1 MAILPKSL
9 PSYLLL
15 ASIYSS
21 KMECNWMNRIIT
33 FTAALILVWITG
45 YLLIAGRGLLIPI
58 VISIFVWHLLNTINS
73 GVQKIPFIGTH
84 LPSWISMILSLFV
97 VVCLVMILINIIT
110 NNVSDVIAASPRY
123 QENLLHIF
131 NNLDQRF
138 HVKGIFDFDSLI
150 QGFSIQSMLV
160 NIYGVFTT
168 ITSSAVLISL
178 YVVFLFVEQHYF
190 TQKMDAFFPQ
200 EEHRKLVKNIISHI
214 TKDTQTYL
222 GIKTLLSLLTA
233 TLSWFI
239 MKWVGLDFAEF
250 WALLIFFLNYI
261 PNIGAIVATAFPAA
275 LALIQFESWWPFLEV
290 TSGIVAIQFFV
301 GNFLEPR
308 LLGKSLNLSPLVIL
322 FALAL
327 WGAIWGVLGMFLSV
341 PITVMMMII
350 FAHFDVTRPI
360 AILLSQ
366 DGYIHKSYESLEN

>member
-1 MAILPKSL
+1 
-9 PSYLLL
+9 
-15 ASIYSS
+15 
-21 KMECNWMNRIIT
+21 MNRIIT
-33 FTAALILVWITG
+33 CTASLILVWIIG

-58 VISIFVWHLLNTINS
+58 VISIFVWHLLNTINN
-73 GVQKIPFIGTH
+73 GMKKIPVVGVK
-84 LPSWISMILSLFV
+84 LPSWLRMILSLLV
-97 VVCLVMILINIIT
+97 VTVMVRVLINIIT
-110 NNVSDVIAASPRY
+110 DNVNEVIAASPRY
-123 QENLLHIF
+123 QENLMSIF

-138 HVKGIFDFDSLI
+138 HIKALADFDSIIRGLSF
-150 QGFSIQSMLV
+150 QTMLL
-160 NIYGVFTT
+160 NIYGMFTT
-168 ITSSAVLISL
+168 ITSSAVLIAL
-178 YVVFLFVEQHYF
+178 YIVFLFVEQHYF

-200 EEHRKLVKNIISHI
+200 IEHRKLVNNIISHI

-233 TLSWFI
+233 TASWI
-239 MKWVGLDFAEF
+239 VMKWVQLDFAEF

-261 PNIGAIVATAFPAA
+261 PNIGAIVATAFPVA
-275 LALIQFESWWPFLEV
+275 LALIQFDSWWPFIEI
-290 TSGIVAIQFFV
+290 TSGIVVVQFIV

-322 FALAL
+322 FALGL
-327 WGAIWGVLGMFLSV
+327 WGAIWGILGMFLSV

-366 DGYIHKSYESLEN
+366 DGYIHKAYSDIES

>member
-1 MAILPKSL
+1 
-9 PSYLLL
+9 
-15 ASIYSS
+15 
-21 KMECNWMNRIIT
+21 MNRIMT

-58 VISIFVWHLLNTINS
+58 VISIFVWHLLNTINN
-73 GVQKIPFIGTH
+73 GMQKIPFIGAR
-84 LPSWISMILSLFV
+84 LPSWIRMILSLLV
-97 VVCLVMILINIIT
+97 VVFLVMILINIIT
-110 NNVSDVIAASPRY
+110 NNVNDVIAASPRY

-131 NNLDQRF
+131 NSLDQRF
-138 HVKGIFDFDSLI
+138 HIKGISDFDNLI
-150 QGFSIQSMLV
+150 KGLSIQSMLL

-178 YVVFLFVEQHYF
+178 YIVFLFVEQHYF
-190 TQKMDAFFPQ
+190 TQKMDAIFPQ
-200 EEHRKLVKNIISHI
+200 EEHRRLVKNIISHI
-214 TKDTQTYL
+214 TRDTQTYL

-233 TLSWFI
+233 TLSWII

-261 PNIGAIVATAFPAA
+261 PNIGAIIATAFPAA
-275 LALIQFESWWPFLEV
+275 LALIQFESWWPFVEV
-290 TSGIVAIQFFV
+290 ASGIVAVQFLV

-322 FALAL
+322 FALGL
-327 WGAIWGVLGMFLSV
+327 WGAIWGILGMFLSV

-350 FAHFDVTRPI
+350 LAHFDVTRPI

-366 DGYIHKSYESLEN
+366 DGYIHKSYESIEN

>member
-9 PSYLLL
+9 LSYLLL

-33 FTAALILVWITG
+33 FTAGLILVWITG

-84 LPSWISMILSLFV
+84 LPSWIRMILSLFV
-97 VVCLVMILINIIT
+97 VVCLVMVLINIIT
-110 NNVSDVIAASPRY
+110 NNVSDVMAASPRY

-131 NNLDQRF
+131 NSLDQRF

-150 QGFSIQSMLV
+150 QGLSIQSMLV

-200 EEHRKLVKNIISHI
+200 AEHRKLVKNIISHI

>member
-1 MAILPKSL
+1 
-9 PSYLLL
+9 
-15 ASIYSS
+15 
-21 KMECNWMNRIIT
+21 MNRIIT

-150 QGFSIQSMLV
+150 QGLSIQSMLV